1 MNECDPLDVDSDQYV
16 TLAEAVRRTSRSRPT
31 ILRWVKAGTVRTIE
45 RRGVRGFHLA
55 DLVDAEAAAHY
66 NAAQTRKP

>member
-1 MNECDPLDVDSDQYV
+1 VSVDPLDVDSDQYV

-45 RRGVRGFHLA
+45 RQGVRGFHLA

-66 NAAQTRKP
+66 NAARTRKQ